1 MFFKVG
7 VLKNCAI
14 LEPVSDKVA
23 GLLLWNTYG
32 RCFWIFEQEIPF
44 FSLIWYL
51 LLTVPT
57 VFVLDFFE
65 NTS

>member
-23 GLLLWNTYG
+23 GLLLGT
-32 RCFWIFEQEIPF
+32 
-44 FSLIWYL
+44 
-51 LLTVPT
+51 PT
-57 VFVLDFFE
+57 VDASGFSSRKYPF
-65 NTS
+65 SA